1 MEVDMALD
9 KTQKMAMTGVGL
21 IAAGAGLGLVGAA
34 LIAPAFLTWAASAVE
49 KGTDRLASNAERTS
63 RIVGSVVGTLQRS
76 FVEAAKAG
84 ANESARS
91 LPNRNEGAA

>member
-1 MEVDMALD
+1 MALE
-9 KTQKMAMTGVGL
+9 KTQKMAIAGVGL
-21 IAAGAGLGLVGAA
+21 IAAGAGLGLIGAA
-34 LIAPAFLTWAASAVE
+34 LIAPAFLTWAANAVE

-84 ANESARS
+84 AAASKRNHLSGRSDSA
-91 LPNRNEGAA
+91 A